1 MVHPRRRAFPLTSAR
16 QSCVVIDAEHFQPG
30 RVLLGS
36 VPEKVYA
43 LNVSLLPIA
52 LGEIDQTRALR
63 AKEIH
68 PKAQSFCL
76 GIFVHC

>member
-1 MVHPRRRAFPLTSAR
+1 
-16 QSCVVIDAEHFQPG
+16 
-30 RVLLGS
+30 VLLGS
-36 VPEKVYA
+36 VPDKVYA

-52 LGEIDQTRALR
+52 LGEIDQPRALR

>member
-1 MVHPRRRAFPLTSAR
+1 VFFA
-16 QSCVVIDAEHFQPG
+16 
-30 RVLLGS
+30 S
-36 VPEKVYA
+36 VTNQVYS
-43 LNVSLLPIA
+43 LNVALLPIA

-76 GIFVHC
+76 SIILVHC